1 MKRHAHHSRTK
12 ALKNAGQTA
21 HLGLRFQQL
30 LQLARDGSEE
40 AASDLWRE
48 FVTDFRTLST

>member
-12 ALKNAGQTA
+12 PRKNAGQTA
-21 HLGLRFQQL
+21 DLGLRFQQL
-30 LQLARDGSEE
+30 LQLAKDGNEV

-48 FVTDFRTLST
+48 FATDLRTLST